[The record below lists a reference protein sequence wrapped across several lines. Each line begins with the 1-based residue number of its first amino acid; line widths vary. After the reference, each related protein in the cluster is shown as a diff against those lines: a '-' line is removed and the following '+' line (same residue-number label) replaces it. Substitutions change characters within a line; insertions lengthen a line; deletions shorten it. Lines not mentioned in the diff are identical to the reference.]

1 MTVWEDIQTSLN
13 DFWNW
18 LTGVGGGLTDS
29 LGELGS
35 WLYGG
40 IKWLADQ
47 FYNAWTYFSNWLYSG
62 LQYLSD
68 RFKEGYEAIAQWISG
83 GLQWIGSGLSWIGQQ
98 LYSFGQ
104 WVWNGIVNTAITV
117 ANTIEGFIN
126 WIWESIVNIYN
137 DIVNYLASWV
147 QGINDFLNDWI
158 KSLRSKFKDLVLVN
172 TTLPAIFKSF
182 DMLTEGKLK
191 EGILGMLISPFAG
204 AIAGELV
211 DVIVPRPSSERVMFF
226 PEFPFPT
233 LTYTPIT
240 IEKPTT
246 PTTPIPTEIPSTPM
260 YPPSIGYRPTVE
272 KSNIAYTLY
281 DIIVQGI
288 RAEELLSKIATEY
301 SIELSNVFVEELT
314 NRAITDYYLWTT
326 VSQKLEK
333 VSKAIT
339 DFAIV
344 LGLGTYVTKINYVGT
359 SYDILVSSIS
369 GLHKY
374 SYARTLYDAYVSP
387 VTKLSGLSEAKTE
400 VTLLPSIGV
409 AIVTTP
415 STRVVIETYM
425 PQELPQ
431 YQEGTGTSY
440 EVEVI
445 HPSSSIAYTSKV
457 GTSYEM
463 GGNVVIA
470 LIEAIIYLGAT
481 EYAKVETSHTFSES
495 FTIQGTLVSS
505 SEPENAMFEDWYIS
519 AGSSGTQ
526 SGGTTYI
533 FARATNNVR
542 TSYNVELV

>member
-1 MTVWEDIQTSLN
+1 MTVWEDIQTALN

-47 FYNAWTYFSNWLYSG
+47 LYNAWTYFSNWLYSG

-204 AIAGELV
+204 AIAGELL
-211 DVIVPRPSSERVMFF
+211 DVIVPRPSSERIMFF
-226 PEFPFPT
+226 PEFLFPT

-246 PTTPIPTEIPSTPM
+246 PTTPTPTEIPSAPM

-326 VSQKLEK
+326 VSQKLEE

-339 DFAIV
+339 DFVIV
-344 LGLGTYVTKINYVGT
+344 SGLGTYITKINYVGT

-387 VTKLSGLSEAKTE
+387 VTKLSGLSIAKTE

-457 GTSYEM
+457 GTSYEI

-470 LIEAIIYLGAT
+470 LIEAIIYLRAT
-481 EYAKVETSHTFSES
+481 EYAKVEMANPFSED
-495 FTIQGTLVSS
+495 FVIQGTQVSK

-533 FARATNNVR
+533 YTRATNNVR
-542 TSYNVELV
+542 TSYNIELI

>member
-1 MTVWEDIQTSLN
+1 MTVWEDIQTALT

-40 IKWLADQ
+40 LKWLADQ
-47 FYNAWTYFSNWLYSG
+47 LYNAWTYFSNWLYSG

-137 DIVNYLASWV
+137 DIINYLASWV

-204 AIAGELV
+204 AIAGELI
-211 DVIVPRPSSERVMFF
+211 DVVIPRPSSERIMFF
-226 PEFPFPT
+226 PEFLFPT

-240 IEKPTT
+240 IEKPAT
-246 PTTPIPTEIPSTPM
+246 PTTPIPTEIPSTPI

-333 VSKAIT
+333 VSKAVT
-339 DFAIV
+339 DFVIV
-344 LGLGTYVTKINYVGT
+344 SGLGTYITKINYIGT

-369 GLHKY
+369 GLHRY

-387 VTKLSGLSEAKTE
+387 VTKLSGLSEARTE

-415 STRVVIETYM
+415 STRVMVETYM
-425 PQELPQ
+425 PYELPQ

-440 EVEVI
+440 EIEVI
-445 HPSSSIAYTSKV
+445 PPAGYRVSTNKV
-457 GTSYEM
+457 GTSYIV
-463 GGNVVIA
+463 GGTVEVA
-470 LIEAIIYLGAT
+470 LIEAIIYLDTT
-481 EYAKVETSHTFSES
+481 EYAKVEMTNPFSED
-495 FTIQGTLVSS
+495 FTIQGVEVSK
-505 SEPENAMFEDWYIS
+505 SEPENAIFEDWYIS
-519 AGSSGTQ
+519 VG
-526 SGGTTYI
+526 
-533 FARATNNVR
+533 
-542 TSYNVELV
+542 